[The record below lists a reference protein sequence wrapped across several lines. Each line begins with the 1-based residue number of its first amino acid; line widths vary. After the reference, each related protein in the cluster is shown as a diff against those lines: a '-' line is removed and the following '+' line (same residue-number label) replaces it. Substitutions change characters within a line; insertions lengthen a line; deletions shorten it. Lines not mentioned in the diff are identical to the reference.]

1 MSATQIEEA
10 IAQLKDINFSI
21 RRGDMKK
28 LGEIADAPAV
38 ATIIELLKDKDW
50 RVRSR
55 AAEAL
60 GEIGDASAVPMLI
73 ETFQAAADT
82 GAEFNVHRVHEC
94 AAKALGKIGDE
105 AAIVALCA
113 MLDSKDFT
121 VCLRAAR
128 ALLEAEHASAVPALL
143 KMLRTCDYSER
154 SSVIRALAEAGD
166 AYAVPALI
174 EILNG
179 VEIVP
184 VQVAAADAL
193 LELGDSKTLPR
204 KILIC
209 SRFTAHERI
218 ELLLTLRRVR
228 YTGGTPD
235 IITLRYS
242 FPDVRT
248 LCHRILQEQ
257 DATAR
262 AEAQKVLNWLDG
274 DRDLLIAS
282 QRPPTS
288 DSEFLLRAAQGG
300 IVETRPDTLLKASN
314 APSDDR

>member
-10 IAQLKDINFSI
+10 IAQLKDVNFSI

-28 LGEIADAPAV
+28 LGEIADAAAV
-38 ATIIELLKDKDW
+38 ATIIALLQDKDW

-60 GEIGDASAVPMLI
+60 GEIGDASAVPALVA
-73 ETFQAAADT
+73 TLQAEADT

-105 AAIVALCA
+105 AAILALCA
-113 MLDSKDFT
+113 MLDSKHFA

-128 ALLEAEHASAVPALL
+128 ALLEAGHASAVPALL

-204 KILIC
+204 KILTC

-218 ELLLTLRRVR
+218 ELLYTLRRVR
-228 YTGGTPD
+228 YTVGTPD
-235 IITLRYS
+235 GVTLKYS

-248 LCHRILQEQ
+248 LCHLVLQEP
-257 DATAR
+257 DIAAH
-262 AEAQKVLNWLDG
+262 AEAQKVLNWLNG
-274 DRDLLIAS
+274 DRELLLAS
-282 QRPPTS
+282 QAPPTN
-288 DSEFLLRAAQGG
+288 EAKVLLRAAQGSNA
-300 IVETRPDTLLKASN
+300 ETRPDTLLRASD
-314 APSDDR
+314 APLDTP